1 MQMKTLQKIM
11 NISKY
16 IKYTLL
22 DRTGGIM
29 INKKSLWFLTLFSLI
44 LVLSIY
50 YITMPSELLLT
61 TNTSKID
68 NEQNKDENSE
78 PTISVEESDL
88 LVALRV
94 EADEEMASAIED
106 LQLVLTNTESSVEEK
121 NKAYEKIKELND
133 NRGEEEKLE
142 TQIKENY
149 NLNSF
154 VKINASQISV
164 TVNSD
169 EHSESLANN
178 IMRTIQSNYEDS
190 KYITVKFQK

>member
-1 MQMKTLQKIM
+1 
-11 NISKY
+11 
-16 IKYTLL
+16 
-22 DRTGGIM
+22 M
-29 INKKSLWFLTLFSLI
+29 INKRSLWFLTLFSLI

-61 TNTSKID
+61 TNTTVNPEID
-68 NEQNKDENSE
+68 ESTE

-94 EADEEMASAIED
+94 ESDEEMASEIEE
-106 LQLVLTNTESSVEEK
+106 LQTVLTNAESSVDEK

-133 NRGEEEKLE
+133 TRGEEEKLE
-142 TQIKENY
+142 SQIKETY
-149 NLNSF
+149 SLDSFIKISNSG
-154 VKINASQISV
+154 ISV
-164 TVNSD
+164 TVKSE
-169 EHSESLANN
+169 EHDNTLANN

>member
-1 MQMKTLQKIM
+1 
-11 NISKY
+11 
-16 IKYTLL
+16 
-22 DRTGGIM
+22 M

-61 TNTSKID
+61 TNTNNLTEEQEEVNID
-68 NEQNKDENSE
+68 
-78 PTISVEESDL
+78 VEESDL

-94 EADEEMASAIED
+94 ESDEAMTKEIEE
-106 LQLVLTNTESSVEEK
+106 LQLVLTNAESSVDDK

-133 NRGEEEKLE
+133 VRGEEEKLE

-149 NLNSF
+149 KLDSFIKIKDNQIQVTINS
-154 VKINASQISV
+154 S
-164 TVNSD
+164 

-178 IMRTIQSNYEDS
+178 IMRTIQSNYDGS

>member
-1 MQMKTLQKIM
+1 
-11 NISKY
+11 
-16 IKYTLL
+16 
-22 DRTGGIM
+22 M

-61 TNTSKID
+61 TNKTEIT
-68 NEQNKDENSE
+68 NEPSE
-78 PTISVEESDL
+78 PTVSVEESDL

-94 EADEEMASAIED
+94 ESDEEMSKEIEN
-106 LQLVLTNTESSVEEK
+106 LQTVLTNSESSVEEK
-121 NKAYEKIKELND
+121 NKAYEKIKQLND

-142 TQIKENY
+142 SQIKENY
-149 NLNSF
+149 KLDSF
-154 VKINASQISV
+154 VKITDTGINV
-164 TVNSD
+164 TINSS

>member
-1 MQMKTLQKIM
+1 MQTKCLQKNS
-11 NISKY
+11 NILIFNKY
-16 IKYTLL
+16 NLIDK
-22 DRTGGIM
+22 TGGNM

-61 TNTSKID
+61 SNTEEVAKE
-68 NEQNKDENSE
+68 NEEEVNVE
-78 PTISVEESDL
+78 VEESDL

-94 EADEEMASAIED
+94 ESDEEMTSQIEQ
-106 LQLVLTNTESSVEEK
+106 LQLILTNADSSVEDK

-133 NRGEEEKLE
+133 TRGIEEKLE

-149 NLNSF
+149 KLDSFIKIKDNQIQVTINS
-154 VKINASQISV
+154 
-164 TVNSD
+164 SD
-169 EHSESLANN
+169 HDEKLANN
-178 IMRTIQSNYEDS
+178 IMRTIQSNYNDS